1 MDGPDV
7 ERAPRLVPDHV
18 AHFDEQTRQSAVR
31 NEGSRPELLV
41 DPTLRYGLWTVFE
54 EELKELERLGLDV
67 DRLTAEE
74 QLARIRVQQAFAE
87 TDPHPP
93 PFESESCIIP
103 RSRSAPPR
111 SGKTAIFKVS
121 PNDSARF
128 QTVAWATKEE
138 A

>member
-1 MDGPDV
+1 MDGPQV

-18 AHFDEQTRQSAVR
+18 AHFDEQTCQRAVR

-41 DPTLRYGLWTVFE
+41 DLTLRYGFRAVFE
-54 EELKELERLGLDV
+54 EELEELERFGLDV

-74 QLARIRVQQAFAE
+74 QLARLRVEQAFAE

-103 RSRSAPPR
+103 RSRPPLLQRKDSDFQGFSQRLGLLRNR
-111 SGKTAIFKVS
+111 SVGF
-121 PNDSARF
+121 
-128 QTVAWATKEE
+128 E
-138 A
+138 